1 MLRPLSVAL
10 SLVFSAA
17 SVIAGNWTSGGPHGG
32 VILSLS
38 ASASNP
44 RVIYAGG
51 YGGVFRS
58 DDNGETWRNVTGG
71 LTNVAKVAA
80 DPTDPLTAYVVAGN
94 VYIEDGVYR
103 TVNGGVYRTTDGGAS
118 WTPMNTNLYRPN
130 KVVIDP
136 TAPKTLYVS
145 GDCGVVFKT
154 GSRHIGVAK
163 STDGGDTWNDAT
175 EGFPDNGLEG
185 CIVSIALDP
194 ANPRHLYAQPDFG
207 GPDWETFDGA
217 ATWSKTAAVVPGEA
231 FVADPKSLRRF
242 GIGNQKVL
250 ASNDGGVTWNVQPAD
265 GLPPVNS
272 SGPNLSDMTVDP
284 SVPRLFAG
292 TAYGLYRSGDGGH
305 SWLPAGD
312 APTLTVHS
320 VLFNSAAS
328 TVMMA
333 TDEGLFRAPSP
344 AFTPWKH
351 LDVPDIGLNAISDIA
366 VDPQRP
372 SVVFAASADGL
383 RGRLF
388 RSRDA
393 GASWQPMT
401 GPISTGLKVGVDAT
415 GDAWFGGNFP
425 DGMLYRVA
433 SGKDDIVPVRKF
445 GQIVS
450 IAGSPTV
457 PGRVYVADGQL
468 WRTDDAGAT
477 WIRCAET
484 ALTLTE
490 ITLNPKDPDLIYAA
504 GIFSSLWRST
514 DGCATFQRL
523 VSDSS
528 NYVMHVA
535 SAPSNPSVLYR
546 ASNAPRISSTP
557 SVFRSDDGGATW
569 TPLPAQIL
577 RDPTKIAV
585 DPHDP
590 YSVWMSFLTAGIRH
604 SSDGGLTWKDVS
616 NGLPGTAD
624 PSALSIALDPTG
636 SVLHAGLFRSGV
648 WELHIPPARTR
659 AVR

>member
-1 MLRPLSVAL
+1 MPRPVVVAL

-17 SVIAGNWTSGGPHGG
+17 SMVAGNWTSGGPHGG
-32 VILSLS
+32 VLLSLS
-38 ASASNP
+38 APASNP
-44 RVIYAGG
+44 HVIYAGG

-58 DDNGETWRNVTGG
+58 DDNGDTWRNVTGP
-71 LTNVAKVAA
+71 LANVTKVAA
-80 DPTDPLTAYVVAGN
+80 DPSDSETAYA
-94 VYIEDGVYR
+94 IA
-103 TVNGGVYRTTDGGAS
+103 GGVYRTTDGGAT
-118 WTPMNTNLYRPN
+118 WTPLNTSLYRPN
-130 KVVIDP
+130 KVVIDA

-163 STDGGDTWNDAT
+163 STDGGDSWNDAT

-185 CIVSIALDP
+185 CIVSLALDP
-194 ANPRHLYAQPDFG
+194 ANPRHLYAQPDFR

-250 ASNDGGVTWNVQPAD
+250 ASNDGGVTWSVQPAD

-284 SVPRLFAG
+284 GVPRLFAG

-312 APTLTVHS
+312 APALTVHA
-320 VLFNSAAS
+320 VLFNSAES

-351 LDVPDIGLNAISDIA
+351 LDVPDIGIYAITDIA

-388 RSRDA
+388 RSRDV
-393 GASWQPMT
+393 GASWRPMT
-401 GPISTGLKVGVDAT
+401 GPMSTGLKVGVDAG

-433 SGKDDIVPVRKF
+433 NGREDVIPVRKF
-445 GQIVS
+445 GQIAS

-490 ITLNPKDPDLIYAA
+490 IVLNPEDPDLIYAG
-504 GIFSSLWRST
+504 GIFNSVWRST
-514 DGCATFQRL
+514 DGCATFQQL
-523 VSDSS
+523 VSDPGN
-528 NYVMHVA
+528 NYTMHIA
-535 SAPSNPSVLYR
+535 SAPSNSSVLYR
-546 ASNAPRISSTP
+546 ASSNTPTISNTP
-557 SVFRSDDGGATW
+557 TAFRSDDGGATW
-569 TPLPAQIL
+569 TPLRAQIL
-577 RDPTKIAV
+577 RDATKIAV

-590 YSVWMSFLTAGIRH
+590 NSVWMSFLDEGIRH
-604 SSDGGLTWKDVS
+604 SSDGGLTWNDVS
-616 NGLPGTAD
+616 IGLPASVN
-624 PSALSIALDPTG
+624 PWAFSMALDPTG
-636 SVLHAGLFRSGV
+636 SVLHVGLLRSGV

-659 AVR
+659 AVRPRR